1 MNRLRKYVEAT
12 TSSGDET
19 RTAYA
24 MDLSALP
31 TAAAGA
37 AWRGDESFS
46 AADEL
51 LNDPD
56 LKIVFKAALD
66 CGCAILSRE
75 PS

>member
-1 MNRLRKYVEAT
+1 MNRLRKYMEAEA
-12 TSSGDET
+12 SSGDKK

-37 AWRGDESFS
+37 AWREDESFS
-46 AADEL
+46 VADEL
-51 LNDPD
+51 LKDPD

-66 CGCAILSRE
+66 SGYAIVSK
-75 PS
+75 SS